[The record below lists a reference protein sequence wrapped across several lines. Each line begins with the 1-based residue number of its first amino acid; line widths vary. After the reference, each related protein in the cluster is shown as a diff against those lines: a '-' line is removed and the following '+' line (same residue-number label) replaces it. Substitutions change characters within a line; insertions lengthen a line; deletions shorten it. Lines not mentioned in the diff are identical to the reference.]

1 MLQQILRALKAQL
14 VTVSLL
20 LALPCCLPPDA
31 FLCIYYFSEINSV
44 THLCSDVNVLQGFGC
59 LPCPLFAVSLIY
71 SYSNWHPNLLCHP
84 NTQICHVIL
93 TPKSHPSPTSCS
105 LCHTLPPHSVTTLGH
120 DRWCHLLNSP
130 IRPVHY
136 FESTLFCKSLFFRT
150 FGILHIG
157 QRLQWN

>member
-1 MLQQILRALKAQL
+1 MLQRILRALKAQL

-20 LALPCCLPPDA
+20 LALPCCLPPAA

-59 LPCPLFAVSLIY
+59 LPCPLFALSASSIV
-71 SYSNWHPNLLCHP
+71 
-84 NTQICHVIL
+84 TATDIL
-93 TPKSHPSPTSCS
+93 TPKSHPNPTSS
-105 LCHTLPPHSVTTLGH
+105 LCLTLPPHSIPALGH

-130 IRPVHY
+130 IRSVHN

-157 QRLQWN
+157 QRLQWNQQYL